1 MARTI
6 EQRVQRIN
14 ASRTE
19 LEAFLRINGISKAK
33 FGRVL
38 NVCEITSDRYIADPT
53 KLRYSHIAKIAEYA
67 NLTTKEVVDL
77 IEYDLKDSQQ

>member
-6 EQRVQRIN
+6 AQKVERIK

-19 LEAFLRINGISKAK
+19 LEAFLRINGISKAR
-33 FGRVL
+33 FSRIL

-53 KLRYSHIAKIAEYA
+53 KLRYSHISKIAEYA
-67 NLTTKEVVDL
+67 SLTTKEVIDL
-77 IEYDLKDSQQ
+77 IEYDLIKQ